1 MVYVH
6 IRFEDDFIF
15 VAPIRHL
22 LILLPYAAALAGSIR
37 RVGTILINVI
47 KSCVELMWYLVFE

>member
-37 RVGTILINVI
+37 RVGTILII